1 MAAPIICWRIA
12 SDTLDY
18 GADDLTGRGAELSGG
33 RWNRAGTPM
42 LYASES
48 RALACLESLVHVAR
62 APLPLNRYLVQLTLP
77 DDLWAARQ
85 MFDPDANVGW
95 DAEPAG
101 YVSLEWGTGWVRS
114 RSSVIA
120 EVPSVIVPEERNVL
134 LNPLAPGF
142 ERVEARKVRRW
153 LCDRRLR

>member
-1 MAAPIICWRIA
+1 MADPIICWRIA
-12 SDTLDY
+12 TDTPDY
-18 GADDLTGRGAELSGG
+18 RADDLTGRGAELSGG

-48 RALACLESLVHVAR
+48 RALACLETLVHLAR
-62 APLPLNRYLVQLTLP
+62 APLPLNRYLVELTLP
-77 DDLWAARQ
+77 VDLWAARET
-85 MFDPDANVGW
+85 FDPDRNPGW

-101 YVSLEWGTGWVRS
+101 YVSLDWGTGWARA
-114 RSSVIA
+114 RSSAIA

-142 ERVEARKVRRW
+142 ERVAARKVRRW
-153 LCDRRLR
+153 LYDRRLR